1 MNDKINF
8 SESQALRQM
17 TQTIDSILKNKNRHT
32 FLIWILHIHVFSI
45 VFVES
50 NGYAWKAGWSESIGG
65 GNT

>member
-32 FLIWILHIHVFSI
+32 FLI
-45 VFVES
+45 
-50 NGYAWKAGWSESIGG
+50 
-65 GNT
+65 